1 VYPLWP
7 ILGCE
12 TARDG
17 GRICGLGWRAGHNAS
32 HARHST
38 HSRDAAAVMMEVLS
52 VVEVTDLTR
61 DLTLALTGKVEAR
74 RQARRRSP
82 PLINGATDH
91 ISEALPE

>member
-1 VYPLWP
+1 MYPLWS

-17 GRICGLGWRAGHNAS
+17 GRVCGLGWGAGHNAS

-38 HSRDAAAVMMEVLS
+38 HSRDAAAVI
-52 VVEVTDLTR
+52 D
-61 DLTLALTGKVEAR
+61 
-74 RQARRRSP
+74 
-82 PLINGATDH
+82 GATDH